1 MKNTYKIG
9 IIGLGSIGTRHLKNI
24 VTVLK
29 ERKKSYKIDLIR
41 SSREKKIEEE
51 ISGYISE
58 VFYSYDSV
66 PKDYDIIFI
75 TNPTNLHFETIKQ
88 FVTNT
93 KHMFIEKPVFDTI
106 DVSMDK
112 LYLNSDSIYY
122 VACPLRY
129 TNVIQYIKHQINLKN
144 VYCVRS
150 ICSSYLPRW
159 RKNKDYRN
167 TYSAKKELGGGVSV
181 DLIHEWDY
189 ICYLFGEPEQIFNI
203 RGTFSNLEIDSDDLS
218 LYIAKYDN
226 KAVEIHLDYFGQK
239 TIREIQMFT
248 DEDTIVGDLVNS
260 EIRYLKS
267 GKVISFKEKRN
278 DFQCKEI
285 EHFFDIIEGR
295 SINDNNVSM
304 AFRTLQIA
312 KGENKG
318 EHTFYNLR

>member
-1 MKNTYKIG
+1 MYKIG

-29 ERKKSYKIDLIR
+29 ERKKSYTIDLIR
-41 SSREKKIEEE
+41 SGRGKKIEEE
-51 ISGYISE
+51 ISEDISNI
-58 VFYSYDSV
+58 FYSYDSV

-75 TNPTNLHFETIKQ
+75 TNPTSLHYKTINQ
-88 FVTNT
+88 FVINT

-106 DVSMDK
+106 DVSVNT
-112 LYLNSDSIYY
+112 LHLNNDSIYY

-129 TNVIQYIKHQINLKN
+129 TNVIQYIKHQINLNN
-144 VYCVRS
+144 VYCARS

-159 RKNKDYRN
+159 RKNQDYRN
-167 TYSAKKELGGGVSV
+167 TYSAKKDQGGGVSI

-189 ICYLFGEPEQIFNI
+189 IYYLFGEPEQIFNI

-218 LYIAKYDN
+218 LYIAKYNN

-239 TIREIQMFT
+239 TIREIQIFT

-267 GKVISFKEKRN
+267 NKVISFKEQRN

-285 EHFFDIIEGR
+285 EHFFDIIEGKV
-295 SINDNNVSM
+295 INDNDISM
-304 AFRTLQIA
+304 AFRILQIA
-312 KGENKG
+312 KGDK
-318 EHTFYNLR
+318 

>member
-24 VTVLK
+24 VAVLK
-29 ERKKSYKIDLIR
+29 ERRKSYTIDLIR
-41 SSREKKIEEE
+41 SGRGKKIEEE
-51 ISGYISE
+51 ISEHISNI
-58 VFYSYDSV
+58 FYSYDSV

-75 TNPTNLHFETIKQ
+75 TNPTNLHYKTIEQ

-106 DVSMDK
+106 DVSVDT
-112 LYLNSDSIYY
+112 LYLNNDSIYY

-129 TNVIQYIKHQINLKN
+129 TNVIQYIKHQINLN
-144 VYCVRS
+144 NIYCVRS

-159 RKNKDYRN
+159 RENQDYRN
-167 TYSAKKELGGGVSV
+167 TYSAKKNKGGGVSV

-239 TIREIQMFT
+239 TIREIQIFT

-260 EIRYLKS
+260 KIRYLKS
-267 GKVISFKEKRN
+267 NKAISFKEQRN

-285 EHFFDIIEGR
+285 EHFFDIIEGKA
-295 SINDNNVSM
+295 INDNDILM

-312 KGENKG
+312 KGDK
-318 EHTFYNLR
+318 